1 MAWIAYPYSVKH
13 RGADYAPGQPIEVED
28 AGQYPGAYPVNPPAA
43 EKRRSKTKKT
53 EREKEAQA

>member
-1 MAWIAYPYSVKH
+1 MAWIAYPYPVKH

-28 AGQYPGAYPVNPPAA
+28 ARQYPGAYTVNPPAA
-43 EKRRSKTKKT
+43 EKRRGKTKKA